1 MAARVLKGT
10 QALGIALE
18 VLTAVQ
24 QWCVLGCEAVKMQ
37 GKPGELFSF
46 CKLGFDHH
54 LLP

>member
-24 QWCVLGCEAVKMQ
+24 EWCVLGCEDARKARRVV
-37 GKPGELFSF
+37 LF